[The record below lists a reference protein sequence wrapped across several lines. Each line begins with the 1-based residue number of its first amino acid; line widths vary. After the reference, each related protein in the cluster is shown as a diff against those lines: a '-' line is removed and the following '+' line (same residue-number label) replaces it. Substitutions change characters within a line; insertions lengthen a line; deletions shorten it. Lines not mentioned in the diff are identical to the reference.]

1 MNNGLGWVHT
11 FPLHKFAQHVQPQEQ
26 HLALPRP
33 EGFIDHAQ
41 GAAVA
46 GIATTRRAD
55 HGFLFVGS
63 MMRLVDGDGWMMGY
77 FGVWLWLL
85 VVISVWR
92 FLGEREIYY
101 ASVCGCVVY
110 ISTCFPK
117 GNSTFAR

>member
-11 FPLHKFAQHVQPQEQ
+11 FSLHKFAQHVQPQEK

-55 HGFLFVGS
+55 HGGGFFSLRT
-63 MMRLVDGDGWMMGY
+63 MMRLVDGDGWMMGFRCVVVVVGGD
-77 FGVWLWLL
+77 FGV
-85 VVISVWR
+85 
-92 FLGEREIYY
+92 EIF
-101 ASVCGCVVY
+101 G
-110 ISTCFPK
+110 
-117 GNSTFAR
+117 